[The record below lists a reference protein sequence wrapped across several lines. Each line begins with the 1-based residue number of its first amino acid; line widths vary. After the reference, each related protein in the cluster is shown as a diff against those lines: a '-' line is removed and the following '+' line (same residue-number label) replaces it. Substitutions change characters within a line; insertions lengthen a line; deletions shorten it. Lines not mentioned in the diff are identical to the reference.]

1 MPMTAAKRKPASGRS
16 KSDVIRMCFA
26 AYKAKDRKV
35 VEDLLTEDF
44 RFTSPYDDEIDRATY
59 FERCWP
65 NSDQFSDVTVER
77 IVEQGDSAYTT
88 YKVLTN
94 DGREFRNTE
103 FMTFDG
109 GRISHVD
116 VYFGPSYRD
125 GVFVKEKPG

>member
-1 MPMTAAKRKPASGRS
+1 MTTADFGAAAARS

-26 AYKAKDRKV
+26 AYKSKNRKIL
-35 VEDLLTEDF
+35 EGLLTDDF
-44 RFTSPYDDEIDRATY
+44 HFTSPYDDEIDRATY

-65 NSDQFSDVTVER
+65 NSEKFRDVTVER
-77 IVEQGDSAYTT
+77 IVEHGDGAYAT
-88 YKVLTN
+88 YKVATN

-116 VYFGPSYRD
+116 VYFGAAYRD
-125 GVFVKEKPG
+125 GVFMKEKTG

>member
-1 MPMTAAKRKPASGRS
+1 MTAANVKSAATRG

-26 AYKAKDRKV
+26 AFKAKDRQV
-35 VEDLLTEDF
+35 MDDLLTENF
-44 RFTSPYDDEIDRATY
+44 RFTSPYDDEIDRDAY

-65 NSDQFSDVTVER
+65 NSERVRDVTVER
-77 IVEQGDSAYTT
+77 IVEQDDGAYTT
-88 YKVLTN
+88 YKVLTK

-116 VYFGPSYRD
+116 VYFGPSYQD
-125 GVFVKEKPG
+125 GVFVKEKTG

>member
-1 MPMTAAKRKPASGRS
+1 MTAAIVKSAATRS

-26 AYKAKDRKV
+26 AYKAKDRPV
-35 VEDLLTEDF
+35 VEELLSDSF
-44 RFTSPYDDEIDRATY
+44 RFTSPYDDEIDRAAY

-65 NSDQFSDVTVER
+65 NSEQFRDVTVER
-77 IVEQGDSAYTT
+77 IVEQGDGAYTT
-88 YKVLTN
+88 YKVITN

-116 VYFGPSYRD
+116 DYFGPSYKD
-125 GVFVKEKPG
+125 GVFVKEKAG

>member
-1 MPMTAAKRKPASGRS
+1 MTRS

-26 AYKAKDRKV
+26 AYKSKDRGV
-35 VEDLLTEDF
+35 VEGLLTDDF

-65 NSDQFSDVTVER
+65 NSERFSDITVER
-77 IVEQGDSAYTT
+77 IVEQGDGAYTT
-88 YKVLTN
+88 YKARTH

-109 GRISHVD
+109 DRIRHVD
-116 VYFGPSYRD
+116 VYFGPSYKD
-125 GVFVKEKPG
+125 GVFVKEKAG

>member
-1 MPMTAAKRKPASGRS
+1 MTTANVKSAATRS

-26 AYKAKDRKV
+26 AYKAKDRPV
-35 VEDLLTEDF
+35 VEALLTDNF

-65 NSDQFSDVTVER
+65 NSEQFRDVTVER
-77 IVEQGDSAYTT
+77 IVEQGDGAYTT
-88 YKVLTN
+88 YKVLTK

-116 VYFGPSYRD
+116 VYFGPSYKD
-125 GVFVKEKPG
+125 GVFVREKAG